1 MQGHTKT
8 LQRLAVCYSSVAG
21 IFTAINPGLAVV
33 VTVKFAM
40 YLFLAIGVSASLA
53 FIVTA
58 KWYMVFTALVVLFGG
73 WFVLYKFEE
82 GRTAKP

>member
-8 LQRLAVCYSSVAG
+8 LQRLALCYSSVAG
-21 IFTAINPGLAVV
+21 ICTAIKPGLAVH

-40 YLFLAIGVSASLA
+40 YLFLAIGVSAFLA

-58 KWYMVFTALVVLFGG
+58 KWYMVLAGFAVLLFG

-82 GRTAKP
+82 GRTP